1 LFMQQLQPLVANA
14 KLERPL
20 DSHPPLSRELMLTR
34 LVSDDWGEAHE
45 SAQYDDNYGQEYQD
59 QAENGFQSE
68 EQHLGQQE
76 HYQEHSEHSEQHQ
89 DHEEH
94 YQDHEEHHQDHE
106 EQHQEHYQEHYQEHC
121 QNGDEHGESEDDQQ
135 DE

>member
-1 LFMQQLQPLVANA
+1 MQQLQPLVANA

-34 LVSDDWGEAHE
+34 LVSDDWGEAYE
-45 SAQYDDNYGQEYQD
+45 SAQYDDHHVQGYQE
-59 QAENGFQSE
+59 QAEHGFPSE

-76 HYQEHSEHSEQHQ
+76 HYQEHSEHSEHYQ

-94 YQDHEEHHQDHE
+94 YQDHEEH
-106 EQHQEHYQEHYQEHC
+106 YQEHYQK
-121 QNGDEHGESEDDQQ
+121 GDEHGESKDDEQ